1 MIEYFKGILLA
12 LIGRSRV
19 EHIYDNER
27 EKALA
32 GFMHEILRYTSD
44 SVIDPKEMNAI
55 RKRGYALLIDL
66 GLDQDDSK
74 L

>member
-1 MIEYFKGILLA
+1 MVEYLKGILLA

-19 EHIYDNER
+19 IYLGDKKR

-32 GFMHEILRYTSD
+32 GFMHEILKYTSD
-44 SVIDPKEMNAI
+44 SVVDPKEMNAI

-66 GLDQDDSK
+66 GLDKDDS
-74 L
+74 